1 MIKKIP
7 KALFYIMTA
16 MLFIILFFV
25 MLNVTADIRKVIFRS
40 LRPVLYGA
48 VIAYLLKP
56 MCNFFEKRL
65 SPVLGKKL
73 KDDKGK
79 KLSHYLSMLFT
90 YIIFGAI
97 ICFLLSIIL
106 PQLVESIMQL
116 VSSIPAFYNSLI
128 LFVKKI
134 VDGNPLIAENIEHIL
149 DGFYQAF
156 NSWYQGSL
164 FPLLSQI
171 TGGVMLTFTFIL
183 NIFIGIIVSVYLL
196 NGRKKLCAQAK
207 LLIKSVFPRRHANAI
222 FSEAEYADKMFSGY
236 FAGTLIDS
244 ALVAVIC
251 YLLCLITNMPF
262 ALLVSVIVGVAN
274 IIPFFGP
281 YIGMIPSAVIILTVS
296 PVKALIFAAMVWVL
310 QQIDGNIIAPKI
322 IGSSVGL
329 SSFWVLFAILLFG
342 GLYGFF
348 GMIIGSPIFAV
359 IYHVVGKL
367 IRKHAKIKGEQDFVK
382 NYEKEFPSLPK
393 RESLRYRF
401 KRKEDKECSEGDVEK
416 NSSEGGAEER
426 GLKVNSSE
434 GGAEGS
440 SLKVHNSEG
449 GAEERGLK
457 VNSSE
462 GGAEGSD
469 LKVNSSEGGAEES
482 GLKVNNSDSGANEG
496 GSEKTVNK
504 FSREKGEKADV
515 PTSNNV

>member
-7 KALFYIMTA
+7 KVLFYILLI

-25 MLNVTADIRKVIFRS
+25 MLNVTANVRRIIFRS
-40 LRPVLYGA
+40 LRPILYGA
-48 VIAYLLKP
+48 VLAYLFKP

-65 SPVLGKKL
+65 TLLFGKKL
-73 KDDKGK
+73 KHSKAK

-97 ICFLLSIIL
+97 IYFLLSIIL
-106 PQLVESIMQL
+106 PQLVKSIMQL

-128 LFVKKI
+128 LFVQKI
-134 VDGNPLIAENIEHIL
+134 VDENPLLAENIEHIL
-149 DGFYQAF
+149 EVVYQGF
-156 NSWYQGSL
+156 NTWYQGSL

-183 NIFIGIIVSVYLL
+183 NFFIGIIVSVYLL

-207 LLIKSVFPRRHANAI
+207 LLIKSIFPRSQANAI

-244 ALVAVIC
+244 ALVAVLC
-251 YLLCLITNMPF
+251 YILCLITNMPF
-262 ALLVSVIVGVAN
+262 AILISVIVGVAN

-296 PVKALIFAAMVWVL
+296 PVKALIFVVMIWIL

-359 IYHVVGKL
+359 IYHAVGKL
-367 IRKHAKIKGEQDFVK
+367 IRKYARIRGEHDFVK
-382 NYEKEFPSLPK
+382 DYEDEFLSAPQKPSLRDRLK
-393 RESLRYRF
+393 NREKSADNTDTKNGRDNAEALSEEVGV
-401 KRKEDKECSEGDVEK
+401 KE
-416 NSSEGGAEER
+416 
-426 GLKVNSSE
+426 
-434 GGAEGS
+434 
-440 SLKVHNSEG
+440 
-449 GAEERGLK
+449 
-457 VNSSE
+457 
-462 GGAEGSD
+462 SD
-469 LKVNSSEGGAEES
+469 LEKTDTKEKVMEE
-482 GLKVNNSDSGANEG
+482 V
-496 GSEKTVNK
+496 GSEKAEAK
-504 FSREKGEKADV
+504 EKAINESV
-515 PTSNNV
+515 SGEMSEAEENARAAAI